1 MNVILLG
8 PPGAGKGT
16 QADKLKAKYGM
27 LHLSTGNAFRAAIA
41 AGTELGKKVEPIMK
55 AGGLV
60 PDELVIAL
68 VDARLKEKDTLGGV
82 LFDGYPR
89 TIPQADALEASFKSL
104 GRKIDRVVSIEVPK
118 QVIVERMGGRRF
130 CPKCQTT
137 YHVKAAPP
145 KADGVC
151 DKDGEK
157 LIIRADD
164 EPATVNAR
172 QDKYAKDTAPLLAYY
187 EPKGLLSTVDG
198 TKSPDQVFES
208 IVAAL
213 GK

>member
-1 MNVILLG
+1 MNLILLG

-60 PDELVIAL
+60 PDDLVIAL
-68 VDARLKEKDTLGGV
+68 VDARLAEKDTASGV

-89 TIPQADALEASFKSL
+89 TIAQADALETSFQKL
-104 GRKIDRVVSIEVPK
+104 GRTIDRVVSIEVPK
-118 QVIVERMGGRRF
+118 EVIVERMGGRRF

-145 KADGVC
+145 KASGLC

-164 EPATVNAR
+164 EPKTVLAR
-172 QDKYAKDTAPLLAYY
+172 QEKYAKDTAPLLAYY
-187 EPKGLLSTVDG
+187 QPKGKLTAVDG
-198 TKSPDQVFES
+198 TKSPEAVFES
-208 IVAAL
+208 IVLAL

>member
-16 QADKLKAKYGM
+16 QADKLKAKFGM

-41 AGTELGKKVEPIMK
+41 AGSELGKKVEPIMK

-60 PDELVIAL
+60 PDDLVIAL
-68 VDARLKEKDTLGGV
+68 VDARLKEKDTAQGV

-104 GRKIDRVVSIEVPK
+104 GRKIDRVISIEVPK
-118 QVIVERMGGRRF
+118 AVIVERMGGRRF

-145 KADGVC
+145 KADGLC

-187 EPKGLLSTVDG
+187 QPKGMLATVDG
-198 TKSPDQVFES
+198 TQTPDQVFEA
-208 IVAAL
+208 IAKAL
-213 GK
+213 S